1 MVSELMGHRNIQTT
15 MRYLEVKNTDALQ
28 AVQTL
33 VESPGPCLVK
43 KDRQTDWW
51 CGRMK
56 RPILRTGFGMAPRVT
71 PTENGL
77 RIGSHEVPPN
87 YLYFVRHRKRLGP

>member
-15 MRYLEVKNTDALQ
+15 MRYLRVKNMDALQ

-43 KDRQTDWW
+43 KDRRHSTQNMSDCTDEDTAQHLIETAYV
-51 CGRMK
+51 CMC
-56 RPILRTGFGMAPRVT
+56 
-71 PTENGL
+71 
-77 RIGSHEVPPN
+77 
-87 YLYFVRHRKRLGP
+87 